1 MGQSVSPN
9 LPCQMPEPASPIEI
23 VLATNNPHK
32 VDELRAI
39 LGPTPG
45 LLIVGLSDLA
55 ARGQGPFH
63 EPDEH
68 GSNFDQNAAIKA
80 LDYAR
85 QTGQLCLADDSG
97 LEIDALQGR
106 PGVISSHYATD
117 GVETGVTRE
126 ERDEANRVRVLREL
140 EGTPAERRAARF
152 VCVMTLAKPGQVLGS
167 SRGTFE
173 GRIGTPPR
181 IPAGDHGFGYDPL
194 FLVAPDF
201 ARTSAELLPAEKNL
215 RSHRAHAAMQMAQQ
229 IHRLIH
235 GAA

>member
-1 MGQSVSPN
+1 
-9 LPCQMPEPASPIEI
+9 MPAPASPIEI

-39 LGPTPG
+39 LGPARG
-45 LLIVGLSDLA
+45 LLLLGLSDLA
-55 ARGQGPFH
+55 TRGQGPFH

-68 GSNFDQNAAIKA
+68 GSTFEHNAAIKA

-85 QTGQLCLADDSG
+85 QTGLLCLADDSG

-117 GVETGVTRE
+117 GAETGLTRE
-126 ERDEANRVRVLREL
+126 ERDQANCARVLREL
-140 EGTPAERRAARF
+140 EGIPAHHRAARF
-152 VCVMTLAKPGQVLGS
+152 VCVMTLARPGHVLGS
-167 SRGTFE
+167 TRGLYE

-181 IPAGDHGFGYDPL
+181 VPAGDQGFGYDPL
-194 FLVAPDF
+194 FLIAPDF
-201 ARTSAELLPAEKNL
+201 ARTSAELLPAQKNQG
-215 RSHRAHAAMQMAQQ
+215 SHRAHAATQMAEQ
-229 IHRLIH
+229 IRRLID